1 MRSRFVIG
9 AAAFLFFAPVAA
21 AQDANQMAGHGMAG
35 QAMMD
40 ANQKMMTAMQGMQP
54 SGDPDR
60 DFALMMIPHHQGAI
74 DMAKVELEHGMDP
87 GLKAMAEKI
96 IADQEREIAELTG
109 LAVEAQPMT

>member
-9 AAAFLFFAPVAA
+9 AAAFLLAVPVAV

-40 ANQKMMTAMQGMQP
+40 ANQTMMTAMQGMQP

-60 DFALMMIPHHQGAI
+60 DFAMMMIPHHQGAI

-87 GLKAMAEKI
+87 ELKAMAEKI
-96 IADQEREIAELTG
+96 IADQEREIAELKNWLSKHG
-109 LAVEAQPMT
+109 Q

>member
-1 MRSRFVIG
+1 
-9 AAAFLFFAPVAA
+9 
-21 AQDANQMAGHGMAG
+21 MAGHGMAG

-96 IADQEREIAELTG
+96 IADQEREIAELNDW
-109 LAVEAQPMT
+109 LSKHSQ